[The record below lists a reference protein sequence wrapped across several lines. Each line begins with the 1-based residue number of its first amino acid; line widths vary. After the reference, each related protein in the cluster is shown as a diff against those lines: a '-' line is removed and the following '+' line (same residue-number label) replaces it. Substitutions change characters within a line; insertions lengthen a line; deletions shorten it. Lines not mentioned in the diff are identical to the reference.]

1 MFQWLYIIL
10 MMSQGPPSAV
20 GAVAEAILGPTEI
33 AIHSF
38 NPYWISTLV
47 SSEYQYRSRTGAHF
61 DELRSDFLTYLPLLW
76 WNG

>member
-33 AIHSF
+33 AIHPFHSLAYLY
-38 NPYWISTLV
+38 PRLV
-47 SSEYQYRSRTGAHF
+47 RMSV
-61 DELRSDFLTYLPLLW
+61 P
-76 WNG
+76 